1 MSKQAPGYDRAVKQ
15 GGSKNGE
22 RENLRRFSGASDA
35 IVRVTFGSPKTTGEM
50 ENMGKFVGVCKRLR
64 IH

>member
-1 MSKQAPGYDRAVKQ
+1 MSKQAPGCDRAVKQ